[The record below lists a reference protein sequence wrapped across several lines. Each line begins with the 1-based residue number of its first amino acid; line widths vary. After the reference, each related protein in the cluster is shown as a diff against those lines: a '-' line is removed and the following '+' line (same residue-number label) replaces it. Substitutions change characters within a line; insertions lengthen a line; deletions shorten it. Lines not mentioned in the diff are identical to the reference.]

1 MTKRIYSALNVVAP
15 WAAWSLTIG
24 GLITFVGVI
33 VGFIVVGDAKPATL
47 LVSADLFVSGISA
60 VQVDADTDDV

>member
-1 MTKRIYSALNVVAP
+1 VTKRIYSALNTVAP

-24 GLITFVGVI
+24 GLFTFIGVI
-33 VGFIVVGDAKPATL
+33 IGWVTVGDAKPATL